1 MLKYISIETVSN
13 GKALIPIGKG
23 LYVKRNGA
31 NIMFLYYADALG
43 QREQEAYITE
53 LQLTG
58 TGFNQA
64 LTDNI
69 NAAIVES
76 LQSDY
81 RAKAVAVKIPSGVV
95 VNSYAVAIS

>member
-1 MLKYISIETVSN
+1 MLKYISIETVNN
-13 GKALIPIGKG
+13 GKALIPIGAG
-23 LYVKRNGA
+23 LYVKRVN
-31 NIMFLYYADALG
+31 NIMFLFYADALG
-43 QREQEAYITE
+43 QGQMQGSFME
-53 LQLTG
+53 LMIYG

-81 RAKAVAVKIPSGVV
+81 RAKPVAVKIPSGVV
-95 VNSYAVAIS
+95 VNSFQVEGF